1 MVVYSHVYGEV
12 VGLFELTSQ
21 YLSFERSTENLR
33 PMMGQ
38 GGYIGSGVLEISC
51 NFPKLGGLGV

>member
-21 YLSFERSTENLR
+21 YLSFERSMENLR
-33 PMMGQ
+33 SVMGQ
-38 GGYIGSGVLEISC
+38 VGYRVGGVLEITC
-51 NFPKLGGLGV
+51 NFPKFGGLRV